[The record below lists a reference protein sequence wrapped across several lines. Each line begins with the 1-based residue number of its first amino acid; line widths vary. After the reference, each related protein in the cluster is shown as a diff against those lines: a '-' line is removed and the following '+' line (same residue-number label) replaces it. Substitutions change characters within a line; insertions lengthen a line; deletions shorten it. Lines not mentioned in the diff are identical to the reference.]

1 MGMAVRLFFTLMFLV
16 SFGFAQSPLTKRLS
30 VDFKKIRIET
40 ALDEI
45 QSLGRFYFSY
55 NSKVVDGDRVISY
68 SSYNESVSVILD
80 NILGDGFAYKH
91 RGKYLIIQKSNPV
104 LYKKKKVVIK
114 GTISS
119 AKDSSQ
125 ISDVTIYEIDK
136 LKTTSSN
143 KNGDFNLT
151 VSSEKEEVS
160 VLVSKENYK
169 DTILS
174 ASDLNDSN
182 QTIYLEPETDTA
194 KWKKLLGVDSIPWL
208 KNFYNDKILNTI
220 RNVELSENR
229 DYQFSLIPALG
240 TNGKLGGKIT
250 NQFSFNLIGG
260 YAYGLD
266 GLELG
271 GVFNLLSDTMRG
283 AQIAGFGNVV
293 GGDVKG
299 LQMAGAVNYCHDSV
313 KGMQLSGAANIA
325 RGNINGLQIGGGWNI
340 APSLNTGG
348 QIAGAFNYSDE
359 INDGFQISG
368 AANYSNNTIN
378 GFQIAGAVNVNKNEI
393 EGSQISGLLNYSK
406 NLSGLQI
413 AGAINV
419 NKQELRGLQ
428 ISGLLNYTKNL
439 SGLQIAPFN
448 FTDTIEK
455 GFPIGVFSYVKS
467 GFHKFEISYSDYLR
481 GGLSFRTGVHKFYNI
496 LSLDYY
502 HHDIDPLASFG
513 YGIGTQLNFNKKAF
527 SNFELSA
534 QQIIS
539 LNNFSSSFD
548 KLNMLAKAN
557 LNFGVNLGKHLSILG
572 GPELNFFISDNSSA
586 INDYDS
592 FSKRRT
598 VYSNRTQSTY
608 LDVRL
613 GYRVALRF

>member
-1 MGMAVRLFFTLMFLV
+1 
-16 SFGFAQSPLTKRLS
+16 
-30 VDFKKIRIET
+30 RIET

-55 NSKVVDGDRVISY
+55 NSKVVDGDRIISY
-68 SSYNESVSVILD
+68 SSYNESVNVILD
-80 NILGDGFAYKH
+80 NILGEGFAYKH

-169 DTILS
+169 DTLLS

-229 DYQFSLIPALG
+229 KYQFSLVPAVG

-250 NQFSFNLIGG
+250 NKFSFNLIGG

-271 GVFNLLSDTMRG
+271 GVFNLLSDSMRG

-299 LQMAGAVNYCHDSV
+299 IQMAGAVNYCHDSV

-368 AANYSNNTIN
+368 AVNYSNNTIN
-378 GFQIAGAVNVNKNEI
+378 GFQIAGAVNVNKNRI
-393 EGSQISGLLNYSK
+393 VGT
-406 NLSGLQI
+406 
-413 AGAINV
+413 
-419 NKQELRGLQ
+419 Q

-439 SGLQIAPFN
+439 KGLQIAPFN
-448 FTDTIEK
+448 FSDTVEK
-455 GFPIGVFSYVKS
+455 GLPIGVFSYVKS

-502 HHDIDPLASFG
+502 HHDNDPLASFG
-513 YGIGTQLNFNKKAF
+513 YGVGTQLNFNKKAF

-572 GPELNFFISDNSSA
+572 GPEVNFFISDNSSA

>member
-1 MGMAVRLFFTLMFLV
+1 MAVRLFFTLMFLV

-229 DYQFSLIPALG
+229 KYQFSLIPAVG

-250 NQFSFNLIGG
+250 NKFSFNLIGG

-378 GFQIAGAVNVNKNEI
+378 GFQIAGAVNVNKNKI
-393 EGSQISGLLNYSK
+393 VGT
-406 NLSGLQI
+406 
-413 AGAINV
+413 
-419 NKQELRGLQ
+419 Q

-439 SGLQIAPFN
+439 KGLQIAPFN
-448 FTDTIEK
+448 FSDTIEK
-455 GFPIGVFSYVKS
+455 GLPIGVFSYVKS

-613 GYRVALRF
+613 GYRVTLRF